1 MLKKSAIIVSQSLK
15 LSKQIECELLL
26 LGYDVKTEQE
36 ILPQTLVDPD
46 VLIYDATSVPLDSPI
61 VFRAAYNIFIYSEK
75 ADLSSAH
82 GFDKTLKYPFLLEE
96 FHNMV
101 ASSQSFIPYDE
112 NEEQKNE
119 KVILRNKKNNSVV
132 FKNTV
137 IDLSDNELRTLT
149 LLCENSGKCVTRE
162 TLSAHLGAKDGN
174 MADVYICHLRR
185 KLENPFGVK
194 IIYTVRAKG
203 YTTDFILK

>member
-1 MLKKSAIIVSQSLK
+1 
-15 LSKQIECELLL
+15 
-26 LGYDVKTEQE
+26 
-36 ILPQTLVDPD
+36 
-46 VLIYDATSVPLDSPI
+46 
-61 VFRAAYNIFIYSEK
+61 
-75 ADLSSAH
+75 
-82 GFDKTLKYPFLLEE
+82 
-96 FHNMV
+96 MV
-101 ASSQSFIPYDE
+101 ASSQSFIYYNE

-162 TLSAHLGAKDGN
+162 ELSAHLGAKDGN

-194 IIYTVRAKG
+194 IIYTVRSKG
-203 YTTDFILK
+203 YMTDFILK